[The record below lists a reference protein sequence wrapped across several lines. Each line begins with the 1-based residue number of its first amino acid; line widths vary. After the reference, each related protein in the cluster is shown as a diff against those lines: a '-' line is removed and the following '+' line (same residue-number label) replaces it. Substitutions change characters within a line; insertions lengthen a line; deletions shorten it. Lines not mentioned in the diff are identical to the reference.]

1 MAFGALKNV
10 ALAVCLLS
18 GHAIGPVQADGLS
31 NLPSLGDGGGGD
43 LSVQDERRLGE
54 LIMRDYRAFGAVTN
68 DPEINGYLNLLGGR
82 IVQAA
87 GESPSNFE
95 FFLVADPSI
104 NAFALPGGYIGV
116 HTGLLAAART
126 EDELASVLAHE
137 VGHVTQRHIARMYGQ
152 QKDTNLVSTAAL
164 IAAILVA
171 SSNPQAAQG
180 LAAAG
185 AGYQLE
191 KQLSFS
197 RDAEREAD
205 RVGFSTLIRAGYQA
219 EGMVTFF
226 ERLQQGSRLYENNAP
241 SYLRTHP
248 LTTERIA
255 DIQNRAGLE
264 RVGSQST
271 TSAPVEY
278 ELMRMRALIYS
289 DDSPQRLRD
298 RLESLQA
305 SRALEQ
311 LGYTYEAALLYG
323 QSLVY
328 SELDRMS
335 ESLETIHLAIQEE
348 RKTRSVVKN
357 QPIPLLLTSHQ
368 IELLVRQRVSLNG
381 GFDVLSPLR
390 TRDDLN
396 EKDQEFL
403 SRLQAYREEYKSAY
417 SVKVDYV
424 KGLQSMGLFAESEA
438 QLRDMLVL
446 YRSRPELYDLLA
458 KANLAQG
465 DRAQYHLFL
474 AQGYGARGA
483 YRPAIEQTQLA
494 KRYSADNYYLSAE
507 IEALEKQY
515 KAKVDDERR
524 FAENFR

>member
-1 MAFGALKNV
+1 MALGVFKKITLAMSLMFGQLVTPLYADAL
-10 ALAVCLLS
+10 
-18 GHAIGPVQADGLS
+18 G
-31 NLPSLGDGGGGD
+31 NLPSLGDGGAGN

-54 LIMRDYRAFGAVTN
+54 LIMKDYRAFGAVTD
-68 DPEINGYLNLLGGR
+68 DPEINAYLNLLGER

-104 NAFALPGGYIGV
+104 NAFALPGGFIGV

-137 VGHVTQRHIARMYGQ
+137 VGHVTQRHIARMYSQ
-152 QKDTNLVSTAAL
+152 QKDTSLVSTAAL
-164 IAAILVA
+164 IAALLVA

-180 LAAAG
+180 IAAAG

-205 RVGFSTLIRAGYQA
+205 RVGFTTLLRAGYQA

-226 ERLQQGSRLYENNAP
+226 ERLQQSTRLYENNAP

-255 DIQNRAGLE
+255 DIQNRAGLD
-264 RVGSQST
+264 RVGSKSSSQ
-271 TSAPVEY
+271 APIEY
-278 ELMRMRALIYS
+278 ELMRMRALVYS
-289 DDSPQRLRD
+289 DNSPQRLKD

-311 LGYTYEAALLYG
+311 LGYAYEAALLYG

-328 SELDRMS
+328 SKLDRMDQ
-335 ESLETIHLAIQEE
+335 SLELVQRAIETE
-348 RKTRSVVKN
+348 RRMRTVVKN
-357 QPIPLLLTSHQ
+357 HPVPLLMTSHQ
-368 IELLVRQRVSLNG
+368 MDLLLAKRQGLNG
-381 GFDVLSPLR
+381 GADVLSPLR
-390 TRDDLN
+390 TREDLN
-396 EKDQEFL
+396 EQDKLLLDKL
-403 SRLQAYREEYKSAY
+403 TDYREQYKGVY

-438 QLRDMLVL
+438 QIRDMLIV
-446 YRSRPELYDLLA
+446 YRSRAELYDLLA
-458 KANLAQG
+458 RASLAQG
-465 DRAQYHLFL
+465 DSAQYHLAL
-474 AQGYGARGA
+474 AQAYSAKGA
-483 YRPAIEQTQLA
+483 YRPAIEQAQLA
-494 KRYSADNYYLSAE
+494 RRYAAGNYYLTAE
-507 IEALEKQY
+507 IEALQKQY
-515 KAKVDDERR
+515 KAKVDEERR
-524 FAENFR
+524 FAENFK

>member
-10 ALAVCLLS
+10 ALVVCLLL
-18 GHAIGPVQADGLS
+18 GQTVTPARADGIS
-31 NLPSLGDGGGGD
+31 NLPSLGDGGGAD

-54 LIMRDYRAFGAVTN
+54 LIMKDYRAFGAVAN

-87 GESPSNFE
+87 GESPTNFE

-152 QKDTNLVSTAAL
+152 QKDTSLVSTAAL

-191 KQLSFS
+191 KQLAFS

-205 RVGFSTLIRAGYQA
+205 RVGFTTLLRAGYQA

-226 ERLQQGSRLYENNAP
+226 ERLQQSSRLYENNAP

-264 RVGSQST
+264 RVGSKST
-271 TSAPVEY
+271 SVAPVEF

-289 DDSPQRLRD
+289 DNSPQRLRD

-311 LGYTYEAALLYG
+311 LGYNYDAALLYG

-328 SELDRMS
+328 SELAQMDK
-335 ESLETIHLAIQEE
+335 SLEFINRAIQEE
-348 RKTRSVVKN
+348 RKIRSVVKN
-357 QPIPLLLTSHQ
+357 QPVPLLLASHQ
-368 IELLVRQRVSLNG
+368 MDLLVQQRIRLNG
-381 GFDVLSPLR
+381 GFDVLSPIR
-390 TRDDLN
+390 TRSELN
-396 EKDQEFL
+396 EQDHTLLDKLQVYRDQ
-403 SRLQAYREEYKSAY
+403 YKGAY

-424 KGLQSMGLFAESEA
+424 TGLQSMGLFAESET
-438 QLRDMLVL
+438 QLRDMLVA
-446 YRSRPELYDLLA
+446 YRSRAELYDLLA

-494 KRYSADNYYLSAE
+494 KRYAADNYYLSAE
-507 IEALEKQY
+507 IEALQKQY

-524 FAENFR
+524 FAENFK